1 MLAARTGQVGRRC
14 GRAFAGALAT
24 GWHRGQRVADLR
36 QAMTAAVGVLPAH
49 RFVIAQLGVELGAVQ
64 TDRTKL
70 DQPQPQPPVT
80 WKGSSTSVNSAASS
94 LRKRLRESAMVRWSG
109 WVVGADLAERDRVV
123 RCLRELVAGEHPGGV
138 GVEQK
143 AHRHRRVVGARAA
156 AGVSANRMAEIELVD
171 DREHK
176 QR

>member
-1 MLAARTGQVGRRC
+1 MEREQHLGKQRRQLVEE
-14 GRAFAGALAT
+14 AFARVGDGA
-24 GWHRGQRVADLR
+24 
-36 QAMTAAVGVLPAH
+36 MVGV
-49 RFVIAQLGVELGAVQ
+49 G
-64 TDRTKL
+64 
-70 DQPQPQPPVT
+70 
-80 WKGSSTSVNSAASS
+80 
-94 LRKRLRESAMVRWSG
+94 
-109 WVVGADLAERDRVV
+109 VGADLAERDRVV